1 VRVAFGCDHRGFP
14 YKAEVLRA
22 LAEDGHEVL
31 DCGTDSTEPADYPDF
46 ARAVGRAV
54 REGRAEAGVL
64 ICGSGAGVAIA
75 ANKVR
80 GVRAVLCH
88 DLMTARQ
95 AREDDD
101 ANVICLG
108 ARVVSVEQAIALIRT
123 FLGARFSGAERH
135 VRRLQKV
142 LALEAAESAAP
153 PPGPSVDGWP
163 VVRQALGRLEG
174 LDVATRL
181 WKKDPTLWSETGAG
195 RASVLNRLGWLD
207 APTAMRARAAELVA
221 FADEVQAEG
230 VRDVVLLG
238 MGGSSLAA
246 EVLAAS
252 LPPPAGRPALTVLDT
267 TDPAAVR
274 RVRERLDLARTL
286 FLVSSKSG
294 TTVEMIALYRFF
306 RAEVER
312 TLAEPG
318 RRFVAIT
325 DPGTPLERL
334 AAEGGFRRTFLNPP
348 DVGGRFS
355 ALTLFGLVP
364 GALIGADVAG
374 LLERG
379 ATMAEAC
386 GPGVAAADHPG
397 LRLGAALGGLALA
410 GRDKVTFVIS
420 EPVAALGAWLE
431 QLLTESTGKQ
441 GRGLIV
447 VNDEPVGPP
456 AVYGA
461 DRLFVAITLG
471 ADPAVEGAV
480 APLEAAGHPVIR
492 LALRDR
498 LDLGAEFFRWQW
510 ATAVAGVLLGV
521 NPFDEPNVAAA
532 KDATQAALATF
543 RERGRLPDWPADSP
557 DDLATA
563 LAAARPGDY
572 VALLA
577 FVTPEPATTA
587 ALRALRVLIRDRT
600 RLATTAGYGPRY
612 LHSTGQLHKGGPPTA
627 ILALLAAEDS
637 EDLPIP
643 GERYGFATLKMAQ
656 ALGDLATLR
665 GARRRALW
673 LPFAGRA
680 VDAVE
685 RLQAALGRALGGHA
699 ARR

>member
-1 VRVAFGCDHRGFP
+1 MRVAFGCDHRGFP

-22 LAEDGHEVL
+22 LAQDGHEVL

-54 REGRAEAGVL
+54 RDGRADVGVL

-80 GVRAVLCH
+80 GVRAALCH

-108 ARVVSVEQAIALIRT
+108 ARVVSVEQAVALIRT

-153 PPGPSVDGWP
+153 AGPGVEAWP
-163 VVRQALGRLEG
+163 AVRQALARLEA
-174 LDVATRL
+174 LDAAARI
-181 WKKDPTLWSETGAG
+181 WKKDPALWSETAAG
-195 RASVLNRLGWLD
+195 RAAVLSRLGWLD
-207 APTAMRARAAELVA
+207 APTAMRARVGELVA
-221 FADEVQAEG
+221 FADEVRAEG

-238 MGGSSLAA
+238 MGGSSLAT
-246 EVLAAS
+246 EVLGTS
-252 LPPPAGRPALTVLDT
+252 LPPPADRPSLTVLDT
-267 TDPAAVR
+267 TDPARVR
-274 RVRERLDLARTL
+274 RVRERADLARTL
-286 FLVSSKSG
+286 FVVSSKSG

-312 TLAEPG
+312 AVAEPG

-364 GALIGADVAG
+364 AALIGADVAG

-379 ATMAEAC
+379 AAMAEQC
-386 GPGVAAADHPG
+386 GPGVAVPDHPG
-397 LRLGAALGGLALA
+397 LRLGAALGGLARA
-410 GRDKVTFVIS
+410 GRDKVTLVIS
-420 EPVAALGAWLE
+420 EPIAALGAWLE

-447 VNDEPVGPP
+447 VNEEPVGPP

-461 DRLFVAITLG
+461 DRVFVAISLG
-471 ADPAVEGAV
+471 EDPAVEGAV

-492 LALRDR
+492 LALGDR
-498 LDLGAEFFRWQW
+498 RDLGAEFFRWEW
-510 ATAVAGVLLGV
+510 ATAVAGVLLEV
-521 NPFDEPNVAAA
+521 NPFDEPHVAAA
-532 KDATQAALATF
+532 KDATQAALATY

-557 DDLATA
+557 EDLAAA
-563 LAAARPGDY
+563 LATARPGDY

-587 ALRALRVLIRDRT
+587 ALTALRRLIRDRT

-627 ILALLAAEDS
+627 ILVLLAAEDT
-637 EDLPIP
+637 EDLPVP

-673 LPFAGRA
+673 LPFAGPA

-685 RLQAALGRALGGHA
+685 RLHA
-699 ARR
+699 VLARRLA

>member
-1 VRVAFGCDHRGFP
+1 MRVAFGCDHRGFP
-14 YKAEVLRA
+14 YKTAVLDA
-22 LAEDGHEVL
+22 LSRDGHEVL
-31 DCGTDSTEPADYPDF
+31 DCGTNSTEPADYPDF

-54 REGRAEAGVL
+54 REGRADAGVL

-75 ANKVR
+75 ANKLR
-80 GVRAVLCH
+80 GVRAALCH

-95 AREDDD
+95 CREDDD

-108 ARVVSVEQAIALIRT
+108 ASVVSVEQAIELIRT
-123 FLGARFSGAERH
+123 FLAARFSGAERH

-153 PPGPSVDGWP
+153 PALAVTDWP
-163 VVRQALGRLEG
+163 PVRDALGRLERQ
-174 LDVATRL
+174 DAAARL
-181 WKKDPTLWSETGAG
+181 WKKDPTLWSDAPAARTAI
-195 RASVLNRLGWLD
+195 ANRLGWLD
-207 APTAMRARAAELVA
+207 APAAMRAHVNDLRV

-252 LPPPAGRPALTVLDT
+252 LPPPPGRPALGVLDT
-267 TDPAAVR
+267 TDPTAVR
-274 RVRERLDLARTL
+274 RTRERLDPARTL

-312 TLAEPG
+312 ATGTPG
-318 RRFVAIT
+318 RHFVAIT

-364 GALIGADVAG
+364 AALIGADIAA
-374 LLERG
+374 LLDRG
-379 ATMAEAC
+379 AAMAEAC
-386 GPGVAAADHPG
+386 GPGVPAAENPG
-397 LRLGAALGGLALA
+397 LQLGAALGALAQA
-410 GRDKVTFVIS
+410 GRDKITFVIS

-441 GRGLIV
+441 GRGLVV
-447 VNDEPVGPP
+447 VNDEPVGP
-456 AVYGA
+456 AAAYGP
-461 DRLFVAITLG
+461 DRVFVAITLG
-471 ADPAVEGAV
+471 DDPAPACAV
-480 APLEAAGHPVIR
+480 SPLEAAGHPVIR
-492 LALRDR
+492 IGLGDR
-498 LDLGAEFFRWQW
+498 LDIGGEFFRWEL
-510 ATAVAGVLLGV
+510 ATAVAGALLGV

-532 KDATQAALATF
+532 KEATQAALATH

-557 DDLATA
+557 DDLAAA

-587 ALRALRVLIRDRT
+587 AMTGLRRLIRDRT

-627 ILALLAAEDS
+627 ILVLLAGEDT
-637 EDLPIP
+637 EDVPIP

-665 GARRRALW
+665 AARRRALW
-673 LPFAGRA
+673 LPFAGPA
-680 VDAVE
+680 VDALE
-685 RLQAALGRALGGHA
+685 RLRVVLGRRLG
-699 ARR
+699 